1 MSIWMFTIK
10 FFHFFCMFETFYL
23 KNVGGNAIRIFY
35 GIWQAEYEIPLE
47 GKKCKIDLK
56 VLKQSYLEEFALS
69 DIKIQFKA
77 WIIKIMYY

>member
-1 MSIWMFTIK
+1 
-10 FFHFFCMFETFYL
+10 MFETFYL

-56 VLKQSYLEEFALS
+56 VLKQLFRGICFIRY
-69 DIKIQFKA
+69 QN
-77 WIIKIMYY
+77 II